1 MIVNNVNE
9 IINKFFS
16 SPLTKYQIGLETS
29 MKVSDFAFDSIDGMH
44 YKCTKVILNQ
54 QTMYRF
60 F

>member
-29 MKVSDFAFDSIDGMH
+29 MKVSDFAFDSMH